1 MEPQPP
7 TRRRSPRE
15 DKDLDY
21 GRHVASGSANGFRKH
36 WPGRKAAVHR
46 SYRRAQAAAL
56 AQPAALADHRI
67 ADRVEARVAAK
78 RREREPNTNQSALG
92 DHVTRRL
99 ADRFLDMVDTFAAG
113 PYQPQA
119 QRERTERALAT
130 LIRER
135 PIRRP
140 IEWSLRSTALS
151 IDALLPDPVVQ
162 GHPRQDPSVRR
173 RRDWFAEF
181 LLDRPQWRRPLIRW
195 VADRVA
201 AH

>member
-7 TRRRSPRE
+7 ARRRSPRE

-21 GRHVASGSANGFRKH
+21 GRQVASGSANGFRKH
-36 WPGRKAAVHR
+36 WPRRKAAVHR
-46 SYRRAQAAAL
+46 SYRRAQSAAL
-56 AQPAALADHRI
+56 AQPATLADSRI
-67 ADRVEARVAAK
+67 ADRVEARVAAT

-92 DHVTRRL
+92 DHVTRTL

-119 QRERTERALAT
+119 QRERTERALAV

-135 PIRRP
+135 PVRRP

-151 IDALLPDPVVQ
+151 IDALLPYPVVQ
-162 GHPRQDPSVRR
+162 GHPRPGPSAQR
-173 RRDWFAEF
+173 RRDWFAAF
-181 LLDRPQWRRPLIRW
+181 LGDRPEWRPRLIRW
-195 VADRVA
+195 IADRVA
-201 AH
+201 VH